1 MVRRTTF
8 CTAALFTAALAV
20 LTAAHA
26 APADGEAKQ
35 AASPAPRVE
44 VVFCL
49 DTTGSMKGLLDRAKE
64 KIWSISNA
72 IAGAK
77 PSPEVKIGLV
87 AFRDRG
93 DDYITK
99 VFDLTDDLDEI
110 HARLKEFKAAG
121 GGDIPESVNEALDV
135 AVNKI
140 KWSTDDDTLRIL
152 FLVGDAPPHMDYPDD
167 VKYPVTCKKACEKGI
182 VINTIQCGN
191 DADCT
196 KYWQDISRKAEG
208 AYVQIS
214 QQGGV
219 RTVVATPFDKDLAAI
234 NEKLAGTTLVFGS
247 KAEQSKAKDSA
258 DEARKLA
265 PAAAADRAGFN
276 AKRGQNAAY
285 DLLDAIKSGKVE
297 LEKLKKEEL
306 PEELRGKTL
315 QEQKDYLE
323 KLEKER
329 TELRKKALELD
340 KQRSDYI
347 QKELEKDKEKKQS
360 SFDGQVL
367 EVLRKQGKKAK
378 LDFESK

>member
-1 MVRRTTF
+1 MFTRTTLWITATLLAT
-8 CTAALFTAALAV
+8 CAALT
-20 LTAAHA
+20 LTSP
-26 APADGEAKQ
+26 APAEPDAKKET
-35 AASPAPRVE
+35 ASPAPRVE

-64 KIWSISNA
+64 KIWSISNS

-77 PSPEVKIGLV
+77 PSPELKIGLV

-93 DDYITK
+93 DDYVTK

-135 AVNKI
+135 AINKI
-140 KWSTDDDTLRIL
+140 KWSKDDDTLRIL

-191 DADCT
+191 DTECT
-196 KYWQDISRKAEG
+196 KFWQDISRKAEG
-208 AYVQIS
+208 SYVQIS
-214 QQGGV
+214 QEGGA
-219 RTVVATPFDKDLAAI
+219 RTVVATPFDKDLAEI
-234 NEKLAGTTLVFGS
+234 NGKLASSTLVYGS
-247 KAEQSKAKDSA
+247 KAEQAKGKDSA

-276 AKRGQNAAY
+276 AKQNKNAAY
-285 DLLDAIKSGKVE
+285 DLLDAVKSGKVE
-297 LEKLKKEEL
+297 LEKMKKEDL
-306 PEELRGKTL
+306 PEELQGKTL
-315 QEQKDYLE
+315 QEQKDYLD
-323 KLEKER
+323 KLDKER

-340 KQRSDYI
+340 KQRTEYI
-347 QKELEKDKEKKQS
+347 NKELAKDKKES

-367 EVLRKQGKKAK
+367 EILRKQGKKAK